1 MHCKPSDD
9 KSWSSAVV
17 ATVCL
22 VAIVSLVGGKFASD
36 GIGACGQKLEPSAK
50 AGRSH
55 LPWIECASPRHDGR
69 AVVLSVARPVSGGAL
84 ITPPGS
90 AERTLWLL
98 DVQSRKVRR
107 LQAHPAPMTEISW
120 RQHTDQIAF
129 ATQRWNIE
137 ILDVTSSARQTI
149 RSDPKESMFMW
160 PAWDPSGERVS
171 FQGNVF
177 GDRYTDR
184 VLFSARPGGPAK
196 LEADDLSTPLAWCWD
211 PHSKKLLYVPT
222 RRSRDG
228 QSSRRTA
235 HVFVPD
241 WREETEVLKWSP
253 DGAFLACVRA
263 RTGDL
268 DFSLVILD
276 RALKKRVFESAFP
289 LSSRSVVWAP
299 DSRTVL
305 VTAAGERNSAAT
317 VRAVDLPSGR
327 VRVLGQPT
335 LADASP
341 QGWTTGTHGENRI
354 LYLDRDRTTLLETEG
369 LTGDVHRL
377 AALDEGGELALLR

>member
-1 MHCKPSDD
+1 
-9 KSWSSAVV
+9 
-17 ATVCL
+17 
-22 VAIVSLVGGKFASD
+22 
-36 GIGACGQKLEPSAK
+36 
-50 AGRSH
+50 
-55 LPWIECASPRHDGR
+55 
-69 AVVLSVARPVSGGAL
+69 
-84 ITPPGS
+84 
-90 AERTLWLL
+90 
-98 DVQSRKVRR
+98 
-107 LQAHPAPMTEISW
+107 
-120 RQHTDQIAF
+120 
-129 ATQRWNIE
+129 
-137 ILDVTSSARQTI
+137 
-149 RSDPKESMFMW
+149 
-160 PAWDPSGERVS
+160 
-171 FQGNVF
+171 
-177 GDRYTDR
+177 
-184 VLFSARPGGPAK
+184 
-196 LEADDLSTPLAWCWD
+196 
-211 PHSKKLLYVPT
+211 
-222 RRSRDG
+222 
-228 QSSRRTA
+228 
-235 HVFVPD
+235 VFVPD